1 MAQSTTFY
9 RLDLPCDLV
18 EFSFCAFYALTCG
31 FDRHVQMNRLSF
43 IFAIVTF
50 NAQAFCMS
58 RDMRFPT
65 MWYVRSA
72 KPQISLRICTV

>member
-50 NAQAFCMS
+50 NAQAFC
-58 RDMRFPT
+58 
-65 MWYVRSA
+65 
-72 KPQISLRICTV
+72 I